1 MPKYKSVLEDDAPE
15 YGSKAWRDMME
26 KKQALKTDTTLE
38 SLLATPVRGA
48 MALASPMRGRAALKP
63 NTDIKNLIGRDVA
76 KNEKQDKLLAEIIK
90 KTGRHPFKASPEV
103 LKKEK
108 NARIFS
114 RVKREV
120 GEDTAKSQLAGVGL
134 AADRAFSNEDYKK
147 GGTVKKTASKASSRA
162 DGIAQKGKT
171 KGRMI

>member
-48 MALASPMRGRAALKP
+48 MALAAPLRGRAALKS

-76 KNEKQDKLLAEIIK
+76 KNAKQDELLAEIIK

-108 NARIFS
+108 NARILS
-114 RVKREV
+114 RVKRQV
-120 GEDTAKSQLAGVGL
+120 GEDTAKSQLASVGFG
-134 AADRAFSNEDYKK
+134 ADRAFNNEEYKK
-147 GGTVKKTASKASSRA
+147 GGKVKKTAPKASSRA

-171 KGRMI
+171 KGRII

>member
-1 MPKYKSVLEDDAPE
+1 MAEYKSVLEDDAPE

-26 KKQALKTDTTLE
+26 KKQALQTDTTLE
-38 SLLATPVRGA
+38 SLLAAPVRGA
-48 MALASPMRGRAALKP
+48 MALAAPLRGKAAAKAKP
-63 NTDIKNLIGRDVA
+63 DISGLIGRDVA

-108 NARIFS
+108 NARILS

-120 GEDTAKSQLAGVGL
+120 GEDAAKSQLASVGFG
-134 AADRAFSNEDYKK
+134 ADRAFNNEDYKK
-147 GGTVKKTASKASSRA
+147 GGTVKKAASKASSRA